1 MDDEDSEE
9 YEGEFKKDEFYERM
23 AAIAALGEFAKHEP
37 LLFEKYF

>member
-1 MDDEDSEE
+1 LDDEDSEE

-23 AAIAALGEFAKHEP
+23 DAIAAVGEFAKHEP